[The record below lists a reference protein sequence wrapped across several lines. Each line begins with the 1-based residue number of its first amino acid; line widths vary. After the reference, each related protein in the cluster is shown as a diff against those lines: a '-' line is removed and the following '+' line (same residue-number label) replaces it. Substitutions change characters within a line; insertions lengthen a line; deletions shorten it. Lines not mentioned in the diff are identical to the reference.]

1 MYDSVLRIYDQK
13 LKYLIASTTRW
24 ISPAHGGVYARQQQG
39 TGEGAAANIATYL
52 IYFRIT
58 NLN

>member
-1 MYDSVLRIYDQK
+1 MRLPVSDAVFSIT
-13 LKYLIASTTRW
+13 AN
-24 ISPAHGGVYARQQQG
+24 GGVYARQQQG